1 MKKLIVAA
9 LFSIASLAQAGPL
22 VAATAVEDPGGG
34 QSLIQRLSAQAQ
46 GLSDRASDVV
56 FSAMAK
62 IDVPYRLGGNSR
74 DSGFDCSGLVHAVYQ
89 QTLGLALPRRAAE
102 QASSTQKIAKEE
114 LRPGDLVFF
123 NTMRRSYSHVGIYI
137 GDNKFIHAPRTGAR
151 VRVENMDIKYWQ
163 SRFDGARRV
172 SLSAGGSDEA
182 APRLTSAFAPSA
194 EGINESSYQL
204 AQSRLSARDAAL
216 SAFSAKETASDTP
229 SAEAAATKPAAQKET
244 RTAVAGKQETK
255 QAKAHAKSSK
265 SPAKAVKQAKGDK
278 SKPNATAKA
287 KAESGKTKL
296 TQAKK
301 VDKVKSASTKASA
314 RRA

>member
-1 MKKLIVAA
+1 
-9 LFSIASLAQAGPL
+9 
-22 VAATAVEDPGGG
+22 
-34 QSLIQRLSAQAQ
+34 
-46 GLSDRASDVV
+46 
-56 FSAMAK
+56 MAK

-172 SLSAGGSDEA
+172 SLSAGGSEEA
-182 APRLTSAFAPSA
+182 TPRLTSAFAPSA
-194 EGINESSYQL
+194 DGINESSYQL

-216 SAFSAKETASDTP
+216 SAFNANEAASDTP
-229 SAEAAATKPAAQKET
+229 TVEAAATKPDAKQET
-244 RTAVAGKQETK
+244 RAAVAGKSSK
-255 QAKAHAKSSK
+255 QADAHAKSGK
-265 SPAKAVKQAKGDK
+265 SPAKADKQAKGNK
-278 SKPNATAKA
+278 SKPNTTAKS

-301 VDKVKSASTKASA
+301 ADKVKSASAKGSA